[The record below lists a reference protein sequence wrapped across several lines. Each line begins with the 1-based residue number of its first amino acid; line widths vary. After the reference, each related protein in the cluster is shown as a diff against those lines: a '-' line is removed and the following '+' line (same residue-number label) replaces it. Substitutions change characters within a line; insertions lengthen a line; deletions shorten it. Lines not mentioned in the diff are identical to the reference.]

1 MKIKPTDKVEVRV
14 KGEGYDRYYS
24 ERGGLFNKNYKGSWE
39 KVLSKIS
46 KNHSYGTPVG
56 TDEYGETASCDEV
69 LQYIQECN
77 GDGCDYIF
85 HFEVK
90 KGGKSWLVIDDEP
103 MDEEDVDCD

>member
-1 MKIKPTDKVEVRV
+1 LEVNRTIKVP
-14 KGEGYDRYYS
+14 GI
-24 ERGGLFNKNYKGSWE
+24 
-39 KVLSKIS
+39 LSKIS

-85 HFEVK
+85 HFEGRVEKAGWSSMMSLWTK
-90 KGGKSWLVIDDEP
+90 KILTAIKGSANLIAEKDQLITL
-103 MDEEDVDCD
+103 

>member
-14 KGEGYDRYYS
+14 KGEGYDRHYS

-77 GDGCDYIF
+77 GDGCDWSSKMSLWT
-85 HFEVK
+85 K
-90 KGGKSWLVIDDEP
+90 KMLTAIKGSANLIGDE
-103 MDEEDVDCD
+103 

>member
-1 MKIKPTDKVEVRV
+1 MMKIKPTDKVEVKV
-14 KGEGYDRYYS
+14 KGEGYDRHES
-24 ERGGLFNKNYKGSWE
+24 GGLFNKTYKGTWE
-39 KVLSKIS
+39 KVLTKIS
-46 KNHSYGTPVG
+46 ENHSYGTPVG
-56 TDEYGETASCDEV
+56 TDEDGETATCEDV

-90 KGGKSWLVIDDEP
+90 KDGKSWWVIDDEP

>member
-14 KGEGYDRYYS
+14 KGEGYDRHES
-24 ERGGLFNKNYKGSWE
+24 GGLFNKTYKGSWE
-39 KVLSKIS
+39 KVLNKIS
-46 KNHSYGTPVG
+46 KNHSYGWVVG
-56 TDEYGETASCDEV
+56 KNDEDVLSCEDVLKSITD
-69 LQYIQECN
+69 CN

-90 KGGKSWLVIDDEP
+90 KNGKSWWVIDDEP